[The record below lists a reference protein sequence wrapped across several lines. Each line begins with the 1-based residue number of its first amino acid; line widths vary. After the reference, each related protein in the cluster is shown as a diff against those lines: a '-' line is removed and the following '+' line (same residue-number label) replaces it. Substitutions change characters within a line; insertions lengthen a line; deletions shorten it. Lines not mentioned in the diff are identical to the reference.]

1 MRLFLY
7 NGCLL
12 TLTALVMRSISMSY
26 QIYLSRRLGSTG
38 MGLFTLIM
46 SVYGFAV
53 TLASSGNHLATVRMV
68 SAAIAKESD
77 RRLSGALRRCLTYS
91 AAFGGG
97 AAVLLFLL
105 APTLGAY
112 ALCDLRTVRAL
123 RVLAVGL
130 PFVSITSCIYGY
142 FHAVRRVTV
151 SSAMQTAEQFAYML
165 LTAWLLGKLMPQ
177 GIEYA
182 CLAIVLGSCLSDA
195 IGCVVT
201 IFLLRHD
208 RRKHRLQK
216 GSDAPHQTKEL
227 LFIALPVAFSAYA
240 RSALVTIEHILIPK
254 GLRKHGAV
262 GDSALASYGV
272 LHGMALPCV
281 LFAQVFLASFASL
294 LIPEFSESYTKG
306 DWNRI
311 RSISYR
317 AFALTLPFS
326 IGVGAF
332 LLCFADELGTF
343 LFSSPDVARYIRYL
357 APLVPVMYLDTVTDQ
372 MLKGINEQ
380 FYSMRVNILDAAISV
395 IGVALLLPRFGLV
408 SYFWI
413 VYACE
418 LLNALCSVAKLF
430 ARTQVRPNL
439 TQWGYLPLLSA
450 VGAIAL
456 THLCQS
462 VLSKTLPA
470 HNALSLFF
478 SVLVFFSCYLFFLFS
493 FRVWKREAPALQ
505 RA

>member
-1 MRLFLY
+1 
-7 NGCLL
+7 
-12 TLTALVMRSISMSY
+12 
-26 QIYLSRRLGSTG
+26 

-68 SAAIAKESD
+68 SSALAKEND
-77 RRLSGALRRCLTYS
+77 RALSGALRRCLLYS
-91 AAFGGG
+91 LAFGGG
-97 AAVLLFLL
+97 GAILLFAL

-123 RVLAVGL
+123 RVLALGL

-165 LTAWLLGKLMPQ
+165 LTAWLLGKLLPQ

-182 CLAIVLGSCLSDA
+182 CLAIVLGSCLSDTVGCA
-195 IGCVVT
+195 ITVL
-201 IFLLRHD
+201 LLRKD
-208 RRKHRLQK
+208 RKKYRLPN
-216 GSDAPHQTKEL
+216 GTAPIGQTKEL
-227 LFIALPVAFSAYA
+227 LSIALPVAFSAYA
-240 RSALVTIEHILIPK
+240 RSALVTVEHILIPK
-254 GLRKHGAV
+254 GLRKHGAA

-311 RSISYR
+311 RSISHR
-317 AFALTLPFS
+317 AFALALPFS

-332 LLCFADELGTF
+332 LLCFADELGRL
-343 LFSSPDVARYIRYL
+343 LFSSSDVAQYIRYL
-357 APLVPVMYLDTVTDQ
+357 APLVPIMYLDTVTDQ

-380 FYSMRVNILDAAISV
+380 FYSMRVNILDASLSV
-395 IGVALLLPRFGLV
+395 IGVAVLLPRFGLV

-413 VYACE
+413 VYVCE
-418 LLNALCSVAKLF
+418 LLNTVCSVAKLLT
-430 ARTQVRPNL
+430 RTKIRPNL
-439 TQWGYLPLLSA
+439 WQWGYLPLLGA
-450 VGAIAL
+450 VGAITL
-456 THLCQS
+456 TRLCQNALFYAFPQKS
-462 VLSKTLPA
+462 ILSLVLPA
-470 HNALSLFF
+470 VVFLFCY
-478 SVLVFFSCYLFFLFS
+478 LVFLCS
-493 FRVWKREAPALQ
+493 FRVWKREVPVLQ
-505 RA
+505 KA